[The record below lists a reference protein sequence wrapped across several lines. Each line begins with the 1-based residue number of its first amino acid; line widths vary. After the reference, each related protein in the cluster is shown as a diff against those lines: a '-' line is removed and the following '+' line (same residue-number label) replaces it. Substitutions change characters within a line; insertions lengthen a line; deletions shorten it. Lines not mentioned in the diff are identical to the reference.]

1 MHSGCLKGE
10 IPEKM
15 IKGDWDGAKKAAL
28 RFSEIFDDR
37 FYLEVQNHGIPDE
50 IQNIENMKKLS
61 HELNLPMVC
70 TNDAHYAKHEH
81 WEAHDVHICLGDRK
95 R

>member
-1 MHSGCLKGE
+1 MDLLKEHSEGLICLSGCLKGE

-15 IKGDWDGAKKAAL
+15 IKDDWAGAKKTAL

-50 IQNIENMKKLS
+50 IQNIKNMKKYQL
-61 HELNLPMVC
+61 
-70 TNDAHYAKHEH
+70 
-81 WEAHDVHICLGDRK
+81 
-95 R
+95 